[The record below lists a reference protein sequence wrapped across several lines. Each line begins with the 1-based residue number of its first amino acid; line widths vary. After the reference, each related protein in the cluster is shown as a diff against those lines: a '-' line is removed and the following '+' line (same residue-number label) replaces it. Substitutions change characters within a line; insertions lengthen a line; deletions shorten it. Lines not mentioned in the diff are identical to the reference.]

1 MKKNLLFSSMLLVTC
16 LLLGANVAWADIGT
30 PILTLTAPVGNEV
43 SLTIG
48 VWDTEDEYAVDFG
61 DGTLQTAKVGV
72 NNAGPVD
79 PETGQTT
86 GATVFKGTVAGDGTI
101 KVYGNNDVWYLITS
115 GGAMPALE
123 QEKLMNVVQM
133 GITGADVESVT
144 LPAYPQMT
152 QFSFN
157 NSPVKS
163 LDVSKVA
170 TLTSLTVDN
179 TTLSQ
184 FAPQLESIDLSANTE
199 LNYLKIVGNATSKG
213 RLSAIDLSKNS
224 KLANVYLQDN
234 ALKTAVMP
242 AGAALSFLNLQNNE
256 LETIDLSVC
265 ESNKDV
271 YLNNNRLKSATL
283 GTVTKSCKLE
293 DNELTLAT
301 IPAQPAGLNTSSK
314 TKKFTYAPQAAM
326 PVEEKVTELDLSSQ
340 LAVAQGE
347 LDPADYATYLTAT
360 TTYSLVTA
368 SGTALVEGT
377 DYEVTE
383 PGKFKFIKE
392 QTEKVHAEMLN
403 AALPKFTAAVPFKTS
418 EFTIVPDTGISNVDA
433 NQLQNGKFYNLQG
446 IEVQKLIKGVYIHN
460 GRKVVVK

>member
-1 MKKNLLFSSMLLVTC
+1 MKKKLLFSSMLLVTG
-16 LLLGANVAWADIGT
+16 LLLGANVAWAGTDT
-30 PILTLTAPVGNEV
+30 PILTFKATVGNEV
-43 SLTIG
+43 SLTFG
-48 VWDTEDEYAVDFG
+48 VWDTEDEYSVDFG

-86 GATVFKGTVAGDGTI
+86 GVTVFTGTVAGDGTI
-101 KVYGNNDVWYLITS
+101 KVYGNNDVWYLLVS
-115 GGAMPALE
+115 GGAMPTLDQA
-123 QEKLMNVVQM
+123 KLLNVVQM
-133 GITGADVESVT
+133 SITGADVESIT
-144 LPAYPQMT
+144 LPAYPKMT

-157 NSPVKS
+157 NSPVKN

-179 TTLSQ
+179 TTQSQ
-184 FAPQLESIDLSANTE
+184 YAPQLESIDLSANTE
-199 LNYLKIVGNATSKG
+199 LNYLKIVGNATNKG
-213 RLSAIDLSKNS
+213 KLSAIDLSKNT

-234 ALKTAVMP
+234 AIKTVAMP
-242 AGAALSFLNLQNNE
+242 SGAALSFLNLQNNE
-256 LETIDLSVC
+256 LASIDLSVC

-271 YLNNNRLKSATL
+271 YLNNNKLKSATL

-326 PVEEKVTELDLSSQ
+326 PVDESVSELDLSSQ
-340 LAVAQGE
+340 LAVAEGE

-383 PGKFKFIKE
+383 PGKFKFLKE
-392 QTEKVHAEMLN
+392 QSEKVHAEMLN
-403 AALPKFTAAVPFKTS
+403 AALPKFTATAPFKTT
-418 EFTIVPDTGISNVDA
+418 EFTVAPGESASTPILTLTATVGN
-433 NQLQNGKFYNLQG
+433 
-446 IEVQKLIKGVYIHN
+446 EVSLD
-460 GRKVVVK
+460 RKSTRLNSSHP